1 MSTAITAL
9 ETVVNVT
16 AMNAVTM
23 DIIVGIAP
31 DLALTVI
38 VGFTA
43 RLAGD
48 HLVTHVWSL
57 GQTRCGVAQD
67 SAKSGI

>member
-1 MSTAITAL
+1 ML

-16 AMNAVTM
+16 TMNAVTM
-23 DIIVGIAP
+23 DIILGMAS

-48 HLVTHVWSL
+48 HLVTQVWSL
-57 GQTRCGVAQD
+57 GQIRCGVTQD